1 MDFRNYN
8 DFEIIDSIKQGNE
21 EALELMFGKYK
32 YLVAKKIGNFNLT
45 DEYDDCFQEGMIVLY
60 KSVLRFDDSRNKSFT
75 RFFESNLEHHFI
87 SIIRSRQRKARFIHE
102 KLPKLLDYDVE
113 EAKSE
118 LYSKEDILGAIEK
131 LSAFEKSIFKAKFI
145 ENKTVQAIAEEQKI
159 PVKKVYNAVDRIR
172 QKIKTH
178 LR

>member
-8 DFEIIDSIKQGNE
+8 DFEIIDLINQGNE

-32 YLVAKKIGNFNLT
+32 WLVAKKISSFNLT

-60 KSVLRFDDSRNKSFT
+60 KSVVKFNDAKNKSFT

-87 SIIRSRQRKARFIHE
+87 SIIRSRRRKIRFLNE
-102 KLPKLLDYDVE
+102 KLPMLVDDEVNETEREVYTE
-113 EAKSE
+113 Q
-118 LYSKEDILGAIEK
+118 DIFAAIDK
-131 LSAFEKSIFKAKFI
+131 LSPLEKSIFTGKFI
-145 ENKTVQAIAEEQKI
+145 QNKDAQTIAGEQNI
-159 PVKKVYNAVDRIR
+159 PIKKVYNAVDRIR
-172 QKIKTH
+172 QKIKMH